1 MTALKV
7 VLLTAIIFLVFFLGL
22 KPNISFKHQV
32 LPIFQASCI
41 ECHSDTGE
49 GTARTGLVLDSYANL
64 MRGTKNGPVIVAG
77 SPASSTLYLAVDH
90 QLDSSIQMPPHH
102 DDHLSQGSS
111 KPLTSEQIKV
121 IKEWIEEGAQDN

>member
-7 VLLTAIIFLVFFLGL
+7 TLLTAIIFLVFFLGL

-49 GTARTGLVLDSYANL
+49 GSVRTGLVLDSYASL

-77 SPASSTLYLAVDH
+77 SPASSTLYLAIDH
-90 QLDSSIQMPPHH
+90 QLDTSIQMPPHH
-102 DDHLSQGSS
+102 DDHLSQGES

>member
-1 MTALKV
+1 MTALKII
-7 VLLTAIIFLVFFLGL
+7 LLTAIIFLVFFLGL

-32 LPIFQASCI
+32 QPIFQASCI
-41 ECHSDTGE
+41 ECHSGTGE
-49 GTARTGLVLDSYANL
+49 GSERSGLVLDSYASV

-77 SPASSTLYLAVDH
+77 SPASSTLYLAIDH

-102 DDHLSQGSS
+102 DDHLSQGTS

>member
-1 MTALKV
+1 MTALKI
-7 VLLTAIIFLVFFLGL
+7 VLLTAIIFLVFFLGF

-32 LPIFQASCI
+32 QPIFQTACI
-41 ECHSDTGE
+41 ECHSADGE
-49 GTARTGLVLDSYANL
+49 GTQRSGLLLDSYANV

-77 SPASSTLYLAVDH
+77 SPASSTLYLAIDH

-102 DDHLSQGSS
+102 DDHLSLGAS
-111 KPLTSEQIKV
+111 KPLTSEQITV

>member
-32 LPIFQASCI
+32 QPIFQASCI
-41 ECHSDTGE
+41 ECHSGSGE
-49 GTARTGLVLDSYANL
+49 GSARSGLVLDSYASL

-77 SPASSTLYLAVDH
+77 SPASSTLYLAIDH
-90 QLDSSIQMPPHH
+90 QLDTSIQMPPHH
-102 DDHLSQGSS
+102 DDHLSQGES
-111 KPLTSEQIKV
+111 KPLTQEEISL

>member
-32 LPIFQASCI
+32 QPIFQASCI
-41 ECHSDTGE
+41 ECHSASGE
-49 GTARTGLVLDSYANL
+49 GGERTGLVLDSYANV

-77 SPASSTLYLAVDH
+77 SPSSSTLYLAIDH
-90 QLDSSIQMPPHH
+90 QLDTSIQMPPHH
-102 DDHLSQGSS
+102 DDHLSLGAS